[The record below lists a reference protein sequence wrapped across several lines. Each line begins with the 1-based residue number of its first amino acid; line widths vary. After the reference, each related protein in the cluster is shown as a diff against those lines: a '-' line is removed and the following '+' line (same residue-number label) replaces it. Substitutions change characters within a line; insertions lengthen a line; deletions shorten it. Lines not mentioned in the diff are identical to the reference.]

1 MNLNIFK
8 KKKPNPSKKK
18 KSVTREWLDAIV
30 FAVVAATIIR
40 GLFIEA
46 FTIPTPSMEKSLLV
60 GDFLFVSK
68 VNYGPRTPITPL
80 AFPFSHHTL
89 PLTSTAK
96 SYLEWIKLPYYRI
109 PGFQDIKRNDVVVF
123 NFPAGDTVALAM
135 QDRSYY
141 DLVRENGWE
150 VVNGNP
156 QFFGEITARPIDKRE
171 NYIKRCVAIAGDT
184 LEIKNTIVYINGIA
198 QETPPEGETTYLL
211 KTEGTDLNPK
221 LINDMGLAKEGGK
234 TSLNGDYI
242 FNLTTEGKQKLSA
255 LPNVKYITQ
264 NINKN
269 PTDRVYPNQID
280 FNWNEDNYGPIYIP
294 KAGTSIELTPKN
306 VALYKR
312 VIRVYEDNVWEE
324 KEGRIF
330 INGTETTTY
339 TFKQNY
345 YWLMGDNRHNSLDS
359 RFWGFVPEDHVV
371 GKALFIWMSWDANG
385 SFFSKIR
392 WSRLFSSI
400 K

>member
-1 MNLNIFK
+1 M
-8 KKKPNPSKKK
+8 
-18 KSVTREWLDAIV
+18 
-30 FAVVAATIIR
+30 
-40 GLFIEA
+40 
-46 FTIPTPSMEKSLLV
+46 
-60 GDFLFVSK
+60 
-68 VNYGPRTPITPL
+68 
-80 AFPFSHHTL
+80 
-89 PLTSTAK
+89 
-96 SYLEWIKLPYYRI
+96 
-109 PGFQDIKRNDVVVF
+109 
-123 NFPAGDTVALAM
+123 
-135 QDRSYY
+135 
-141 DLVRENGWE
+141 
-150 VVNGNP
+150 
-156 QFFGEITARPIDKRE
+156 
-171 NYIKRCVAIAGDT
+171 
-184 LEIKNTIVYINGIA
+184 
-198 QETPPEGETTYLL
+198 GETTYLL

>member
-156 QFFGEITARPIDKRE
+156 QFFWEITARPIDKRE

>member
-184 LEIKNTIVYINGIA
+184 LEIKNTIVYINGRNYVFI
-198 QETPPEGETTYLL
+198 
-211 KTEGTDLNPK
+211 
-221 LINDMGLAKEGGK
+221 
-234 TSLNGDYI
+234 
-242 FNLTTEGKQKLSA
+242 
-255 LPNVKYITQ
+255 
-264 NINKN
+264 KN
-269 PTDRVYPNQID
+269 
-280 FNWNEDNYGPIYIP
+280 
-294 KAGTSIELTPKN
+294 
-306 VALYKR
+306 
-312 VIRVYEDNVWEE
+312 
-324 KEGRIF
+324 
-330 INGTETTTY
+330 
-339 TFKQNY
+339 
-345 YWLMGDNRHNSLDS
+345 
-359 RFWGFVPEDHVV
+359 
-371 GKALFIWMSWDANG
+371 
-385 SFFSKIR
+385 
-392 WSRLFSSI
+392 
-400 K
+400 